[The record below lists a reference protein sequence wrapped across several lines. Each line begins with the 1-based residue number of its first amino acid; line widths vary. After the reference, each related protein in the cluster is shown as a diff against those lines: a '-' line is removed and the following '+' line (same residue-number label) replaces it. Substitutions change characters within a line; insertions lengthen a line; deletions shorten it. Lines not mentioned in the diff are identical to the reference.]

1 MAPTKRQT
9 LVIKVDTLLDPPRTK
24 RQTLV
29 IKIDTLLDP
38 PPRGRGEYK
47 QTKTLWVGGW
57 VWGACRLCSN
67 HFEDKMSA
75 CCSDSEASTI
85 PGDPL
90 IVSEGGDA
98 ADIPPPLADTQLD
111 TDSEVVSVTDSEC
124 GEQGSIY
131 IYI

>member
-1 MAPTKRQT
+1 
-9 LVIKVDTLLDPPRTK
+9 
-24 RQTLV
+24 
-29 IKIDTLLDP
+29 
-38 PPRGRGEYK
+38 
-47 QTKTLWVGGW
+47 
-57 VWGACRLCSN
+57 
-67 HFEDKMSA
+67 MSA

-131 IYI
+131 IYINICIYIHIYIYIYTYTNISLSIYIYIYMFSYVN

>member
-1 MAPTKRQT
+1 
-9 LVIKVDTLLDPPRTK
+9 
-24 RQTLV
+24 
-29 IKIDTLLDP
+29 
-38 PPRGRGEYK
+38 
-47 QTKTLWVGGW
+47 
-57 VWGACRLCSN
+57 
-67 HFEDKMSA
+67 MSA

-131 IYI
+131 IYIYKYNICIYISYIYIYIYIHKHLSLSIYIYIIYIYVFVR